1 MSRPFIDVLAEL
13 EAGRTAEDLTSALTE
28 LTSQVMAVR
37 KGGHLDL
44 KIHVSP
50 NGETSVEVRATIK
63 VNAPEP
69 ARERTILF
77 ADEFGGLRR
86 ENPKQHRLPLR
97 EVNVPDAREV
107 PEAANLKQV

>member
-37 KGGHLDL
+37 KGGHMDL

-63 VNAPEP
+63 VSAPEP

-77 ADEFGGLRR
+77 ADEYGGLRR
-86 ENPKQHRLPLR
+86 ENPRQHALPLR
-97 EVNVPDAREV
+97 DVTRQEPREI
-107 PEAANLKQV
+107 PETATLKQV

>member
-1 MSRPFIDVLAEL
+1 MSRPFIEVLAEL
-13 EAGRTAEDLTSALTE
+13 EGGMVGSDLTSALGE

-37 KGGHLDL
+37 KPGHMDL

-50 NGETSVEVRATIK
+50 NGETSVEVRAVIK

-86 ENPKQHRLPLR
+86 ENPRQMKLPLR
-97 EVNVPDAREV
+97 DVNQQEAREI
-107 PEAANLKQV
+107 PEAPTLKQV